1 MIVDFINM
9 NVVLNVTTNPIIT
22 MKPNSVLITA
32 LVLDKYS
39 WVFKKMVYYQSVS
52 VMEPLSLTPLVL
64 VVKKVSKKIRM
75 VFVVVLLIMKKD

>member
-1 MIVDFINM
+1 
-9 NVVLNVTTNPIIT
+9 

-39 WVFKKMVYYQSVS
+39 WVFKKMVYYQFVF
-52 VMEPLSLTPLVL
+52 VMEPLSLTPLVI